1 MFPTF
6 LLFTLLTVLAG
17 CTPKVAI
24 ENDEIVDIRTI
35 AKEVQIPKFLMTAL
49 VKEIISDSKTLTP
62 VYLFMPLQVRFAEY
76 NEGVLRKPSLRFNF
90 PKGGGHIDLKD
101 VVSGFGSFYLS
112 FPAEQF
118 DENYEFLHLYYIS
131 NSPVKKIENESFGLG
146 CGKMIDLKKS
156 FSKLQK
162 PEFLKLNT
170 SDSRYLY
177 VISGLYVFVFKKA
190 SQIFMAQLTISDSR
204 YSKELCLGAN
214 L

>member
-1 MFPTF
+1 MFVK
-6 LLFTLLTVLAG
+6 LLLTLLLVG
-17 CTPKVAI
+17 CTQNRAP
-24 ENDEIVDIRTI
+24 ENDEIIDIRSI
-35 AKEVQIPKFLMTAL
+35 AKEVQIPKILMTSL

-62 VYLFMPLQVRFAEY
+62 VYLFMPLQVRFTELSD
-76 NEGVLRKPSLRFNF
+76 GVLKKPAVRFSF
-90 PKGGGHIDLKD
+90 PKGGGTIDLKD
-101 VVSGFGSFYLS
+101 VVSGFGSFFLS

-156 FSKLQK
+156 FSKLQN

-170 SDSRYLY
+170 SDLRYLY
-177 VISGLYVFVFKKA
+177 VTAGMYVFVFKKS

>member
-1 MFPTF
+1 MFVRLLLTF
-6 LLFTLLTVLAG
+6 LLVG
-17 CTPKVAI
+17 CAQNSSS
-24 ENDEIVDIRTI
+24 ENDEIIDVRSL
-35 AKEVQIPKFLMTAL
+35 AKEVQIPKVLMTEL

-62 VYLFMPLQVRFAEY
+62 VYLFMPLQVRFSELSD
-76 NEGVLRKPSLRFNF
+76 GVLKKPALRFNF
-90 PKGGGHIDLKD
+90 PKGGGNIDLKD
-101 VVSGFGSFYLS
+101 VVLGSGSFYLS

-170 SDSRYLY
+170 SDLRYLY
-177 VISGLYVFVFKKA
+177 VTAGMYVFVFKKS
-190 SQIFMAQLTISDSR
+190 SQIFMAQLTIFDSR
-204 YSKELCLGAN
+204 NSKELCLGAN

>member
-1 MFPTF
+1 MFLRLLLIF
-6 LLFTLLTVLAG
+6 LLVG
-17 CTPKVAI
+17 CNQNSSS
-24 ENDEIVDIRTI
+24 ENDEIIDVRSI
-35 AKEVQIPKFLMTAL
+35 AKEVQIPKVLMTEL

-62 VYLFMPLQVRFAEY
+62 VYLFMPLQVRFFELS
-76 NEGVLRKPSLRFNF
+76 EGVLKKPAVRYNF
-90 PKGGGHIDLKD
+90 PKGGGNIDLKD
-101 VVSGFGSFYLS
+101 LVLGSGSFFLS

-118 DENYEFLHLYYIS
+118 DESYEFLHLYYIS

-170 SDSRYLY
+170 SDLRYLY
-177 VISGLYVFVFKKA
+177 VTAGMYVFVFKKS
-190 SQIFMAQLTISDSR
+190 SQIFMAQLTIFDSR
-204 YSKELCLGAN
+204 NSKELCLGAN

>member
-1 MFPTF
+1 MFARLLLIF
-6 LLFTLLTVLAG
+6 LLVG
-17 CTPKVAI
+17 CTQNSSSD
-24 ENDEIVDIRTI
+24 NDEIIDVRSI
-35 AKEVQIPKFLMTAL
+35 AKEVQIPKVLMTAL

-62 VYLFMPLQVRFAEY
+62 VYLFMPLQVRFSELS
-76 NEGVLRKPSLRFNF
+76 EGVLKKPAVRYNF
-90 PKGGGHIDLKD
+90 PKGGGNIDLKD
-101 VVSGFGSFYLS
+101 VVLGSGSFFLS

-170 SDSRYLY
+170 SDLRYLY
-177 VISGLYVFVFKKA
+177 VTAGMYVFVFKKS
-190 SQIFMAQLTISDSR
+190 SQIFMAQLTIFDSR

>member
-1 MFPTF
+1 MFVRLLLIF
-6 LLFTLLTVLAG
+6 LLVG
-17 CTPKVAI
+17 CTQNSSSD
-24 ENDEIVDIRTI
+24 NDEIIDVKSI
-35 AKEVQIPKFLMTAL
+35 AKEVQIPKVLMTAL

-62 VYLFMPLQVRFAEY
+62 VYLFMPLQVRFSELS
-76 NEGVLRKPSLRFNF
+76 EGVLKKPAVRYNF
-90 PKGGGHIDLKD
+90 SKGGGNIDLKD
-101 VVSGFGSFYLS
+101 LVLGSGSFFLS

-118 DENYEFLHLYYIS
+118 DENSEFLHLYYIS

-170 SDSRYLY
+170 SDLRYLY
-177 VISGLYVFVFKKA
+177 VTAGMYVFVFKKA
-190 SQIFMAQLTISDSR
+190 SQIFMAQLTIFDSR

>member
-1 MFPTF
+1 MFVRLLLIF
-6 LLFTLLTVLAG
+6 LLAG
-17 CTPKVAI
+17 CAQNSSS
-24 ENDEIVDIRTI
+24 ENDEIIDVRSI
-35 AKEVQIPKFLMTAL
+35 AKEVQIPKVLMTAL

-62 VYLFMPLQVRFAEY
+62 VYLFMPLQVRFSELS
-76 NEGVLRKPSLRFNF
+76 EGVLKKPAVRYNF
-90 PKGGGHIDLKD
+90 PKGGGNIDLKD
-101 VVSGFGSFYLS
+101 MVLGSGSFFLS

-170 SDSRYLY
+170 SDLRYLY
-177 VISGLYVFVFKKA
+177 ITAGMYVFVFKKS
-190 SQIFMAQLTISDSR
+190 SQIFMAQLTIFDSR

>member
-1 MFPTF
+1 MFLRLLLIF
-6 LLFTLLTVLAG
+6 LLVG
-17 CTPKVAI
+17 CNQNSSS
-24 ENDEIVDIRTI
+24 ESDEIIDVRSI
-35 AKEVQIPKFLMTAL
+35 AKEVQIPKVLMTTL

-62 VYLFMPLQVRFAEY
+62 VYLFMPLQVRFSELS
-76 NEGVLRKPSLRFNF
+76 EGVLKKPAVRYNF
-90 PKGGGHIDLKD
+90 PKGGGNIDLKD
-101 VVSGFGSFYLS
+101 LVLGSGSFFLS

-131 NSPVKKIENESFGLG
+131 NSPIKRIENESFGLG

-170 SDSRYLY
+170 SDLRYLY
-177 VISGLYVFVFKKA
+177 VTAGMYVFVFKKA
-190 SQIFMAQLTISDSR
+190 SQIFMAQLTIFDSR